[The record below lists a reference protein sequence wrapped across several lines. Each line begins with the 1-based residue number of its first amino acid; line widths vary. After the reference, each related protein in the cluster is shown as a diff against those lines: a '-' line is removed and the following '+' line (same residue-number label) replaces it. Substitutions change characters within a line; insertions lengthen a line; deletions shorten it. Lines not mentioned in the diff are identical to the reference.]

1 MFYILEMLIT
11 TNSQIVSAVLGTYD
25 SAEKAEDFAEKMRHL
40 RPESQ
45 DVSFNVLPFVLN
57 DNPSLLK
64 IKEIAKDFYGE
75 ELLRMYKHGILD
87 QMVNPDGSFS
97 YVVTD
102 SFKNAL
108 ESKIYQP
115 EK

>member
-11 TNSQIVSAVLGTYD
+11 NNSQIVSEVLGVYD
-25 SAEKAEDFAEKMRHL
+25 SIEKAEKFAEKMRNL
-40 RPESQ
+40 RPESH
-45 DVSFNVLPFVLN
+45 DVSFNVLPFALN
-57 DNPSLLK
+57 DSPSLLK

-75 ELLRMYKHGILD
+75 ELLRMYQHGILD
-87 QMVNPDGSFS
+87 QMINTDGSFS

-102 SFKNAL
+102 NFKNVL
-108 ESKIYQP
+108 ESKIYEP